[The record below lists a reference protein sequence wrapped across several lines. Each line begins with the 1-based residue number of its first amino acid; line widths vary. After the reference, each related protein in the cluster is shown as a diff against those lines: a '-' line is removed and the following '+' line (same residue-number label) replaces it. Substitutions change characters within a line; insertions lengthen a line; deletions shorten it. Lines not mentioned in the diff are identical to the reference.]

1 MAFLQLRNVIKSF
14 GYAGRGLWYVIR
26 RERTFQLHILSAII
40 VIMLVV
46 VLPLKGWEVVVIA
59 MMIALV
65 MILEIVNTAVEKI
78 IDVLKPRIHFYVQIV
93 KDLMA
98 AAVLVASITALIVG
112 LLIFWPYVF
121 SK

>member
-1 MAFLQLRNVIKSF
+1 M
-14 GYAGRGLWYVIR
+14 IR
-26 RERTFQLHILSAII
+26 RERTFQLHIISAIVVTI
-40 VIMLVV
+40 LVV
-46 VLPLKGWEVVVIA
+46 ILPLKNWEILVIA

-112 LLIFWPYVF
+112 LIIFWPYLF
-121 SK
+121 SQ